1 MDGTQEKTYSLRD
14 LRKLSG
20 VTAQEL
26 ADDTAI
32 SVGAIRMTEWRRFE
46 SHGVHTVRR
55 YVEALGGELRLLA
68 VFDDGS
74 SYRIEV
80 DRQG

>member
-1 MDGTQEKTYSLRD
+1 MCGDQDETYSLRD

-26 ADDTAI
+26 ADDTATGV
-32 SVGAIRMTEWRRFE
+32 SAIRMTEWRHFG
-46 SHGVHTVRR
+46 SHKVDTVRR